1 MKEFPSKLY
10 GLKMLGKFALP
21 HPDWRFVLSNQIVQ
35 LTPWTE
41 AEYGWTVRTAINSV
55 ASAIGAERHL
65 PFINKAS
72 WQDVKHFVKSSKQNS
87 NLNLIYIIYPSW
99 QFVSSGCILSVDNFI
114 RIEAVQGSIAK
125 LTEGK
130 TNPDASITFQRFP
143 PFLRTDETGALTI
156 INQRLL
162 RSFVRAFPLISMYDG
177 NLEWAL
183 TSKDQL
189 FFFQWDLLR
198 NSPL

>member
-1 MKEFPSKLY
+1 MKEYPSKLY
-10 GLKMLGKFALP
+10 GLQMLGKFELP
-21 HPDWRFVLSNQIVQ
+21 HPDWRFVHSNQIVQ
-35 LTPWTE
+35 LKPWTE
-41 AEYGWTVRTAINSV
+41 AEYGWTVRTAINSAV
-55 ASAIGAERHL
+55 SAIGAERHL

-72 WQDVKHFVKSSKQNS
+72 WRDVEHFVMNSKQTS

-99 QFVSSGCILSVDNFI
+99 QFVSSGCILSVENLI

-143 PFLRTDETGALTI
+143 PFLRMDETGSLTI

-162 RSFVRAFPLISMYDG
+162 RFFVRVFPLISMYDG

-183 TSKDQL
+183 TAKDQL
-189 FFFQWDLLR
+189 FFFQWDLLQK
-198 NSPL
+198 SLL